1 GIRDAELVHD
11 ARDTRRADARDAREQ
26 FAHPE
31 RSLGARGVGPCRL
44 GDLEGTSFAAVHGV
58 FHRGPGTAR
67 GDSRPTGRGAV
78 DLGHAHLGHE
88 ATSRAVASIA
98 EAIPSGP
105 AAKIARETVGNT
117 APRATP
123 KVAGAPARAAPCAPN
138 PGARTGTVASTA
150 GSTPT
155 EARSAVAPT
164 TTPATPPLSVASR
177 TMRRGIVSPS
187 GARSVCT
194 SALSGFDVA
203 ASTKTPLP
211 WASARASTPSREP
224 KPW

>member
-1 GIRDAELVHD
+1 
-11 ARDTRRADARDAREQ
+11 
-26 FAHPE
+26 
-31 RSLGARGVGPCRL
+31 GPGRL
-44 GDLEGTSFAAVHGV
+44 GDLEGSPFAAVHGV
-58 FHRGPGTAR
+58 FHGGPSTAR
-67 GDSRPTGRGAV
+67 RDCRPTGRGAV
-78 DLGHAHLGHE
+78 DLGHAHLGHD

-105 AAKIARETVGNT
+105 AARMARETVGIT
-117 APRATP
+117 AARAPP
-123 KVAGAPARAAPCAPN
+123 KGAGAPARAAPCAPS

-177 TMRRGIVSPS
+177 TIRRGIVSPS
-187 GARSVCT
+187 GARRVCT

-203 ASTKTPLP
+203 ASTKTPLS
-211 WASARASTPSREP
+211 WAPARASTPSREP